1 MRELATY
8 GGPGD
13 PKALLADPR
22 TLLLAAVD
30 GERPVGFVLA
40 HELLRKHGDK
50 EATLIEVV
58 TRGTVEEFASNRR
71 RQHQAYQ

>member
-22 TLLLAAVD
+22 ALLLVAFD
-30 GERPVGFVLA
+30 GERPVGFVLV
-40 HELLRKHGDK
+40 HELPRRHG
-50 EATLIEVV
+50 EVEW
-58 TRGTVEEFASNRR
+58 TFSYADD
-71 RQHQAYQ
+71 

>member
-1 MRELATY
+1 VDV
-8 GGPGD
+8 P
-13 PKALLADPR
+13 
-22 TLLLAAVD
+22 AAS
-30 GERPVGFVLA
+30 VGIILSGTSTVAQHVQRLGR
-40 HELLRKHGDK
+40 LLRKHGDK